1 MPPNNAQDLDGDTPY
16 MELYDGTTWRLT
28 NGERDEVGLMT
39 TARLGALMTNAGR
52 TADGELLDPTCP
64 CCGRSYDTARH
75 MMLDCAATT
84 KPRNAMETDL
94 AWILEDKQRLEYRNM
109 AKQDKYMTLL
119 GKQMENELTLEQQ
132 MRMDSSVK
140 RMLKAA
146 NTLRTTDFDQQPLTG
161 KLYTRPPEH
170 TAQLLHQWQ
179 TMEDERLRDL
189 REEQMDGSDG
199 EEEEPATED
208 EEDETDWEEEDEP
221 VPAEE
226 QKDGAGGH
234 DRAPAQDG
242 DTIDKNPALPPRRAN

>member
-1 MPPNNAQDLDGDTPY
+1 
-16 MELYDGTTWRLT
+16 
-28 NGERDEVGLMT
+28 
-39 TARLGALMTNAGR
+39 
-52 TADGELLDPTCP
+52 
-64 CCGRSYDTARH
+64 
-75 MMLDCAATT
+75 
-84 KPRNAMETDL
+84 
-94 AWILEDKQRLEYRNM
+94 
-109 AKQDKYMTLL
+109 
-119 GKQMENELTLEQQ
+119 MENELTLEQQ

-146 NTLRTTDFDQQPLTG
+146 NTLRTTDFDLQPLTG

-234 DRAPAQDG
+234 G
-242 DTIDKNPALPPRRAN
+242 